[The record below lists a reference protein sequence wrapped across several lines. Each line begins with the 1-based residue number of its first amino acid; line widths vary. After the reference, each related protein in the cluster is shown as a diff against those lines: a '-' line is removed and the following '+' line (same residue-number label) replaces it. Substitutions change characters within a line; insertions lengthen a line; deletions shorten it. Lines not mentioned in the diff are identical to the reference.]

1 MMTKDKYIGHLLIF
15 MVNILFAI
23 NISISKSLL
32 PIHVTPFGLT
42 LLRMLFACV
51 MFWLT
56 SLFLPKEHVSKKD
69 LALLF
74 FCSMTGIAINQ
85 GLFIYGLT
93 NTSPIDASIISTAS
107 PIFVMVL
114 AAIILNEPITRM
126 KAFGVLVGATG
137 AIGLILASGQV
148 ASGKSNLLGNMLCM
162 LSSFSYSIYLV
173 IAKPITKRYSS
184 VTIMKWMF
192 LFSTLVIF
200 PFTYDDLIKTPA
212 FHGTINSQYILSI
225 LYVLFFATFIPY
237 LLIPISLK
245 RIRPTTMSMYNYI
258 QPLGASI
265 IAILVGQDTFSLVK
279 LIAAVFVFSGVYLVT
294 QSKSRDDIE
303 RSIASKNRKK

>member
-1 MMTKDKYIGHLLIF
+1 
-15 MVNILFAI
+15 
-23 NISISKSLL
+23 
-32 PIHVTPFGLT
+32 
-42 LLRMLFACV
+42 
-51 MFWLT
+51 
-56 SLFLPKEHVSKKD
+56 
-69 LALLF
+69 
-74 FCSMTGIAINQ
+74 
-85 GLFIYGLT
+85 
-93 NTSPIDASIISTAS
+93 
-107 PIFVMVL
+107 
-114 AAIILNEPITRM
+114 
-126 KAFGVLVGATG
+126 
-137 AIGLILASGQV
+137 
-148 ASGKSNLLGNMLCM
+148 
-162 LSSFSYSIYLV
+162 
-173 IAKPITKRYSS
+173 
-184 VTIMKWMF
+184 MKWMF